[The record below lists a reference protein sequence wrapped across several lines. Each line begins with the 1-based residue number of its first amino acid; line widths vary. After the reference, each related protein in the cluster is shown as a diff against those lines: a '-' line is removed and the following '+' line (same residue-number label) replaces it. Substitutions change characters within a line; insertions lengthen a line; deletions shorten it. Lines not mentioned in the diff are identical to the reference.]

1 MFTKLCAIIL
11 TVVIGL
17 LWAAQAERDKP
28 LFTEVTAA
36 RGLPQTEA
44 SWPPGTHA
52 LPEVIGS
59 GVALF
64 DYNNDGALDV
74 LHIRFPPP
82 GQADSPAPNQLFQQQ
97 PDGTF
102 VDVTEVAGIGH
113 EGYGQGVAIGDVDND
128 GDADV
133 YVTNYGADV
142 FYRNNG
148 DGTFALKE
156 VGLSNEAWGTSATFG
171 DYDRDGDL
179 DLYVANY
186 VQFDP
191 KMVCRGKHSAPDYC
205 NPQVFEPAMDRLF
218 QNNGDGSFTDVTEQA
233 GIAAMP
239 GRGLG
244 VVCLDLTGDGWAD
257 FFVAN
262 DGEANQLWVN
272 QTDGTFAEE
281 AILHGLAFNAYGQPE
296 GSMGIAV
303 GDVNGDTLPDLFA
316 THLSGE
322 TNTLY
327 ITSTYSVFVDMT
339 EIAGFAGRDLRW
351 TGFGCG
357 FLDFDNDTD
366 LDIALVN
373 GRVKRGE
380 ILDGADVGEFW
391 NFYAEPNLLFQN
403 SNRFPSRMLCSEN
416 SQKEGTSS
424 ENQLLTAHFTDVS
437 SRAPDFTERVEV
449 SRGMAFGDIDT
460 DGDIDMVV
468 SSLDNQ
474 LRLFRNDAPPPQHHW
489 LFVQAITRNRDA
501 LGAQVTLRTESRT
514 LTGYVLSGT
523 SYLSSSEPSVHF
535 GLGTIDEIQAI
546 EVHWQDGSRERF
558 PGTTANRRGKGLSRE
573 GGTFLKRFIVFFLFL
588 LIHAHGFAGD
598 DIDIPQPADL
608 DLVEEKLLLEAI
620 ENAREA
626 VRNSPDDADVWG
638 YLGARLSHP
647 RLGSTSD
654 TLLSPSEST
663 RA

>member
-1 MFTKLCAIIL
+1 MFTKLCAIML
-11 TVVIGL
+11 TVVIGF
-17 LWAAQAERDKP
+17 LWTAQAEVDNP

-36 RGLPQTEA
+36 LGFSQTEA
-44 SWPPGTHA
+44 SWSPGTHA

-82 GQADSPAPNQLFQQQ
+82 GKEDSPAPNQLFQQQ

-102 VDVTEVAGIGH
+102 VDVTAAAGIGH

-128 GDADV
+128 GDVDV

-142 FYRNNG
+142 FYRNNS
-148 DGTFALKE
+148 DGTFALE
-156 VGLSNEAWGTSATFG
+156 EIGLSNEAWGTSATFG

-191 KMVCRGKHSAPDYC
+191 ETVCRGKQSAPDYC
-205 NPQVFEPAMDRLF
+205 NPQVFEPATDRLF
-218 QNNGDGSFTDVTEQA
+218 RNNGDGSFTDVTERA

-244 VVCLDLTGDGWAD
+244 VVCLDLTRDGWAD

-262 DGEANQLWVN
+262 DGEANHLWVN

-303 GDVNGDTLPDLFA
+303 GDVNGDTHPDLFV

-327 ITSTYSVFVDMT
+327 VASPYSVFVDMT
-339 EIAGFAGRDLRW
+339 EIAGFAGRDLRF
-351 TGFGCG
+351 TGFGGG
-357 FLDFDNDTD
+357 FLDFDNDAD

-373 GRVKRGE
+373 GRVKRAE
-380 ILDGADVGEFW
+380 ILDGADLGEFW

-403 SNRFPSRMLCSEN
+403 S
-416 SQKEGTSS
+416 QTTEGFAFS
-424 ENQLLTAHFTDVS
+424 DVS
-437 SRAPDFTERVEV
+437 SRAPDFTGRVEV
-449 SRGMAFGDIDT
+449 SRGMAFGDIDR
-460 DGDIDMVV
+460 DGDVDIVV
-468 SSLDNQ
+468 SSLDNR

-489 LFVQAITRNRDA
+489 FFVQAITENRDA
-501 LGAQVTLRTESRT
+501 LGARVTLRTKSRT
-514 LTGYVLSGT
+514 LTDYVLPGS
-523 SYLSSSEPSVHF
+523 SYLSSSDPIVHF
-535 GLGTIDEIQAI
+535 GLGTTDEIQVI
-546 EVHWQDGSRERF
+546 EVRWQDGTRERF
-558 PGTTANRRGKGLSRE
+558 PGTTANRRTTVYQGKGVP
-573 GGTFLKRFIVFFLFL
+573 F
-588 LIHAHGFAGD
+588 
-598 DIDIPQPADL
+598 
-608 DLVEEKLLLEAI
+608 
-620 ENAREA
+620 
-626 VRNSPDDADVWG
+626 
-638 YLGARLSHP
+638 
-647 RLGSTSD
+647 
-654 TLLSPSEST
+654 
-663 RA
+663 

>member
-1 MFTKLCAIIL
+1 MLTKPSILIL
-11 TVVIGL
+11 TVVIGF
-17 LWAAQAERDKP
+17 LWTAHAETDKP

-36 RGLPQTEA
+36 LGFPQTEV
-44 SWPPGTHA
+44 SWAAGTHA

-64 DYNNDGALDV
+64 DYNSDGALDV

-82 GQADSPAPNQLFQQQ
+82 GVDTAASNRLFQQQ

-102 VDVTEVAGIGH
+102 VDVTETAGIGH
-113 EGYGQGVAIGDVDND
+113 DGYGQGVAIGDVDND
-128 GDADV
+128 SDVDV

-148 DGTFALKE
+148 DGTFALE
-156 VGLSNEAWGTSATFG
+156 DIGISNEDWGTSATFG

-186 VQFDP
+186 VQFDAEA
-191 KMVCRGKHSAPDYC
+191 VCRGKHGVPDYC
-205 NPQVFEPAMDRLF
+205 NPKVFEAATDRLF
-218 QNNGDGSFTDVTEQA
+218 RNDGNGTFTDVTEQA
-233 GIAAMP
+233 GIAAMS

-262 DGEANQLWVN
+262 DGEANYLWVN
-272 QTDGTFAEE
+272 QTDGTFVEE

-327 ITSTYSVFVDMT
+327 IASNHFVFTDMT
-339 EIAGFAGRDLRW
+339 EIAGFVGRDLPF

-357 FLDFDNDTD
+357 FLDFDNDAYLD
-366 LDIALVN
+366 LALVN

-403 SNRFPSRMLCSEN
+403 SHQSSVSVENRQQSE
-416 SQKEGTSS
+416 ETSS
-424 ENQLLTAHFTDVS
+424 VSLLTAESRQPTTHFRDVS
-437 SRAPDFTERVEV
+437 SRAPDFTARVEV
-449 SRGMAFGDIDT
+449 SRGMAFGDIDR
-460 DGDIDMVV
+460 DGDVDMVV
-468 SSLDNQ
+468 SSLDNR
-474 LRLFRNDAPPPQHHW
+474 LRVFRNDAPPSHHHW
-489 LFVQAITRNRDA
+489 LFVRAVTQNRDA

-514 LTGYVLSGT
+514 LTGCVLPGT

-535 GLGTIDEIQAI
+535 GLGAIDEIQAI
-546 EVHWQDGSRERF
+546 EVRWQDGSREKF
-558 PGTTANRRGKGLSRE
+558 PGTAANRRVKVYQGKGVP
-573 GGTFLKRFIVFFLFL
+573 F
-588 LIHAHGFAGD
+588 
-598 DIDIPQPADL
+598 
-608 DLVEEKLLLEAI
+608 
-620 ENAREA
+620 
-626 VRNSPDDADVWG
+626 
-638 YLGARLSHP
+638 
-647 RLGSTSD
+647 
-654 TLLSPSEST
+654 
-663 RA
+663 

>member
-1 MFTKLCAIIL
+1 MFTKLCAITL
-11 TVVIGL
+11 TVVIGF
-17 LWAAQAERDKP
+17 LWTAQAETDKP
-28 LFTEVTAA
+28 LFTEVTAEL
-36 RGLPQTEA
+36 GFPQTEA
-44 SWPPGTHA
+44 SWAAGTHA

-64 DYNNDGALDV
+64 DFNNDGALDV

-82 GQADSPAPNQLFQQQ
+82 GKADAPAPNQLFQQQ

-102 VDVTEVAGIGH
+102 VDVTKTAGIGH
-113 EGYGQGVAIGDVDND
+113 KGYGQGTAIGDVDND

-133 YVTNYGADV
+133 YVTNYGADA

-148 DGTFALKE
+148 DGTFALE
-156 VGLSNEAWGTSATFG
+156 AIGLSNEDWGTSATFG

-179 DLYVANY
+179 DLYIANY
-186 VQFDP
+186 VQFDRET
-191 KMVCRGKHSAPDYC
+191 VCRGKHSAPDYC
-205 NPQVFEPAMDRLF
+205 NPQVFEPATDRLF
-218 QNNGDGSFTDVTEQA
+218 RNNGDGSFTDVTEQA
-233 GIAAMP
+233 GIAATS

-262 DGEANQLWVN
+262 DGEANYLWVN

-327 ITSTYSVFVDMT
+327 IAANHSVFTDMT
-339 EIAGFAGRDLRW
+339 EITGFVGRDLPF

-373 GRVKRGE
+373 GKVKRGE
-380 ILDGADVGEFW
+380 ILDGADVGTFW

-403 SNRFPSRMLCSEN
+403 SHQPSAIGN
-416 SQKEGTSS
+416 QKKKETSS
-424 ENQLLTAHFTDVS
+424 VSSLTAESRQPTAHFSDVS

-449 SRGMAFGDIDT
+449 SRGLAFGDIDR
-460 DGDIDMVV
+460 DGDVDMVV
-468 SSLDNQ
+468 SSLDNR
-474 LRLFRNDAPPPQHHW
+474 LRVFRNDAPPPQYHW
-489 LFVQAITRNRDA
+489 LFVQAITQNRDA
-501 LGAQVTLRTESRT
+501 LGAQVTLQTESRT

-523 SYLSSSEPSVHF
+523 SYLSSSEPIVHF
-535 GLGTIDEIQAI
+535 GLGTINEIQAI
-546 EVHWQDGSRERF
+546 DVHWQDGSRERF
-558 PGTTANRRGKGLSRE
+558 PGTTANQHVKVYQGKGVP
-573 GGTFLKRFIVFFLFL
+573 F
-588 LIHAHGFAGD
+588 
-598 DIDIPQPADL
+598 
-608 DLVEEKLLLEAI
+608 
-620 ENAREA
+620 
-626 VRNSPDDADVWG
+626 
-638 YLGARLSHP
+638 
-647 RLGSTSD
+647 
-654 TLLSPSEST
+654 
-663 RA
+663 

>member
-1 MFTKLCAIIL
+1 MFTKIYPIIFIL
-11 TVVIGL
+11 LSGL
-17 LWAAQAERDKP
+17 LSAARAETDKP

-36 RGLPQTEA
+36 LGLPQMEA
-44 SWPPGTHA
+44 SWSPGTHA

-82 GQADSPAPNQLFQQQ
+82 GKADAPAPNQLFQQQ
-97 PDGTF
+97 FDGTY
-102 VDVTEVAGIGH
+102 VDVTAATGIGH

-128 GDADV
+128 GDVDV
-133 YVTNYGADV
+133 YVTNYGVSDV

-148 DGTFALKE
+148 DATFALKE

-191 KMVCRGKHSAPDYC
+191 EMVCRGKHSAIDYC
-205 NPQVFEPAMDRLF
+205 NPKVFEPATDRLF
-218 QNNGDGSFTDVTEQA
+218 QNNGDGSFTDVTEPA
-233 GIAAMP
+233 GIAAVS

-262 DGEANQLWVN
+262 DGEANHLWVN

-303 GDVNGDTLPDLFA
+303 GDINGDTFPDLFA

-327 ITSTYSVFVDMT
+327 IASNHSVFTDMT

-357 FLDFDNDTD
+357 FLDFDNDAD

-373 GRVKRGE
+373 GRVKRGD
-380 ILDGADVGEFW
+380 ILDGAAVGAFW
-391 NFYAEPNLLFQN
+391 NFYAEPNLLFRN
-403 SNRFPSRMLCSEN
+403 SNQQSAIVGARLSRPHGLGNTTPMTAEGLRRFP
-416 SQKEGTSS
+416 
-424 ENQLLTAHFTDVS
+424 TAHFTDVS
-437 SRAPDFTERVEV
+437 AHAPDFTERVEV
-449 SRGMAFGDIDT
+449 SRGMAFGDIDR

-468 SSLDNQ
+468 SSLDNR
-474 LRLFRNDAPPPQHHW
+474 LRVFRNDAPPPQHHY

-514 LTGYVLSGT
+514 LTGYVLPGS
-523 SYLSSSEPSVHF
+523 SYLSSSEPIVHF
-535 GLGTIDEIQAI
+535 GLGTIDAVQAI
-546 EVHWQDGSRERF
+546 EVRWPDGSREKF
-558 PGTTANRRGKGLSRE
+558 PGASANQRVTVYQGKGMSL
-573 GGTFLKRFIVFFLFL
+573 
-588 LIHAHGFAGD
+588 
-598 DIDIPQPADL
+598 
-608 DLVEEKLLLEAI
+608 
-620 ENAREA
+620 
-626 VRNSPDDADVWG
+626 
-638 YLGARLSHP
+638 
-647 RLGSTSD
+647 
-654 TLLSPSEST
+654 
-663 RA
+663 

>member
-1 MFTKLCAIIL
+1 MFMRLSATTLAIL
-11 TVVIGL
+11 IGF
-17 LWAAQAERDKP
+17 LWAAQAETDKP

-36 RGLPQTEA
+36 LGFPQTET
-44 SWPPGTHA
+44 SWSAGTHA

-82 GQADSPAPNQLFQQQ
+82 DVGASLAVAPVPNRLFQQQ
-97 PDGTF
+97 SDGTF
-102 VDVTEVAGIGH
+102 VDVTEASGIGH

-128 GDADV
+128 GNSDV
-133 YVTNYGADV
+133 YVTNYGPDA

-148 DGTFALKE
+148 DGTFTLQE
-156 VGLSNEAWGTSATFG
+156 VGISNEDWGTSATFG

-186 VQFDP
+186 VHFDAET
-191 KMVCRGKHSAPDYC
+191 VCRGKHSAPDYC
-205 NPQVFEPAMDRLF
+205 NPQVFEAATDRLF
-218 QNNGDGSFTDVTEQA
+218 RNNGDGTFTDVTQQV
-233 GIAAMP
+233 GIAAMS

-262 DGEANQLWVN
+262 DGEANHLWVN

-303 GDVNGDTLPDLFA
+303 GDVNGDTHPDLFA

-327 ITSTYSVFVDMT
+327 ITAIPSVFTDMT
-339 EIAGFAGRDLRW
+339 EIAGFAGRDLPF

-357 FLDFDNDTD
+357 FLDFDNDAY

-373 GRVKRGE
+373 GRVKRGP
-380 ILDGADVGEFW
+380 ILDAAEVGEFW
-391 NFYAEPNLLFQN
+391 NFYAEPNLLFRN
-403 SNRFPSRMLCSEN
+403 SNQQSAIS
-416 SQKEGTSS
+416 SQQREETSS
-424 ENQLLTAHFTDVS
+424 SVSSLTAEGLRRSPTAHFKDVS

-449 SRGMAFGDIDT
+449 SRGMAFGDIDG
-460 DGDIDMVV
+460 DGDVDMVV
-468 SSLDNQ
+468 SNLDNR
-474 LRLFRNDAPPPQHHW
+474 LRVFRNEAPPPQHHW
-489 LFVQAITRNRDA
+489 LFVRAITQNRDA

-514 LTGYVLSGT
+514 LTGYVLPGT

-546 EVHWQDGSRERF
+546 EVHWQDGSREKY
-558 PGTTANRRGKGLSRE
+558 PGTAANRRVKVYQGQGVP
-573 GGTFLKRFIVFFLFL
+573 F
-588 LIHAHGFAGD
+588 
-598 DIDIPQPADL
+598 
-608 DLVEEKLLLEAI
+608 
-620 ENAREA
+620 
-626 VRNSPDDADVWG
+626 
-638 YLGARLSHP
+638 
-647 RLGSTSD
+647 
-654 TLLSPSEST
+654 
-663 RA
+663 

>member
-1 MFTKLCAIIL
+1 MFTKLSAIML
-11 TVVIGL
+11 AVVIGFL
-17 LWAAQAERDKP
+17 CAAQAETDKP
-28 LFTEVTAA
+28 LFTEVTTAL
-36 RGLPQTEA
+36 GFSQTEVPWSA
-44 SWPPGTHA
+44 GTHA

-64 DYNNDGALDV
+64 DYNNDGALDI

-82 GQADSPAPNQLFQQQ
+82 DVVTPAPNQLFQQQ

-102 VDVTEVAGIGH
+102 VDVTDTAGIGH

-128 GDADV
+128 GDVDV

-148 DGTFALKE
+148 DATFTLEE

-191 KMVCRGKHSAPDYC
+191 EMVCRGKHSAPDYC
-205 NPQVFEPAMDRLF
+205 NPKVFDPATDRLF
-218 QNNGDGSFTDVTEQA
+218 RNNGNGAFTDITEQA
-233 GIAAMP
+233 GIAAMS

-262 DGEANQLWVN
+262 DGEANYLWVN

-327 ITSTYSVFVDMT
+327 IASNHSIFTDMT
-339 EIAGFAGRDLRW
+339 EIVGFAGRDLRF

-357 FLDFDNDTD
+357 FLDFDNDTY

-391 NFYAEPNLLFQN
+391 NFYAEPNLLFRN
-403 SNRFPSRMLCSEN
+403 SHQPSVSVGNRQQR
-416 SQKEGTSS
+416 EGTSS
-424 ENQLLTAHFTDVS
+424 VSLPTVHFSDVS

-449 SRGMAFGDIDT
+449 SRGMAFGDIDR

-468 SSLDNQ
+468 SSLDNR
-474 LRLFRNDAPPPQHHW
+474 LRVFRNDAPSPQHHW
-489 LFVQAITRNRDA
+489 FFVQAITQNRDA
-501 LGAQVTLRTESRT
+501 LGAQVTLQTESRS

-523 SYLSSSEPSVHF
+523 SYLSSSDPSVHF
-535 GLGTIDEIQAI
+535 GLGTIDKIQAI
-546 EVHWQDGSRERF
+546 EVHWQDGSRESF
-558 PGTTANRRGKGLSRE
+558 PGTTANRRVKVYRGKGK
-573 GGTFLKRFIVFFLFL
+573 TF
-588 LIHAHGFAGD
+588 
-598 DIDIPQPADL
+598 
-608 DLVEEKLLLEAI
+608 
-620 ENAREA
+620 
-626 VRNSPDDADVWG
+626 
-638 YLGARLSHP
+638 
-647 RLGSTSD
+647 
-654 TLLSPSEST
+654 
-663 RA
+663 

>member
-1 MFTKLCAIIL
+1 MFTKLCAIML
-11 TVVIGL
+11 TVVIGF
-17 LWAAQAERDKP
+17 LWTAQAEVDNP

-36 RGLPQTEA
+36 LGFSQTEA
-44 SWPPGTHA
+44 SWSPGTHA

-82 GQADSPAPNQLFQQQ
+82 GKEDSPAPNQLFQQQ

-102 VDVTEVAGIGH
+102 VDVTAAAGIGH

-128 GDADV
+128 GDVDV

-142 FYRNNG
+142 FYRNNS
-148 DGTFALKE
+148 DGTFALE
-156 VGLSNEAWGTSATFG
+156 EIGLSNEAWGTSATFG

-191 KMVCRGKHSAPDYC
+191 ETVCRGKQSAPDYC
-205 NPQVFEPAMDRLF
+205 NPQVFESATDRLF
-218 QNNGDGSFTDVTEQA
+218 RNNGDGSFTDVTERA

-244 VVCLDLTGDGWAD
+244 VVCLDLTRDGWAD

-262 DGEANQLWVN
+262 DGEANHLWVN

-303 GDVNGDTLPDLFA
+303 GDVNGDTHPDLFV

-327 ITSTYSVFVDMT
+327 VASPYSVFVDMT
-339 EIAGFAGRDLRW
+339 EIAGFAGRDLRF
-351 TGFGCG
+351 TGFGGG
-357 FLDFDNDTD
+357 FLDFDNDAD

-373 GRVKRGE
+373 GRVKRGG
-380 ILDGADVGEFW
+380 ILKKASVGEFW

-403 SNRFPSRMLCSEN
+403 S
-416 SQKEGTSS
+416 QTTEGFAFS
-424 ENQLLTAHFTDVS
+424 DVS
-437 SRAPDFTERVEV
+437 SRAPDFTGRVEV
-449 SRGMAFGDIDT
+449 SRGMAFGDIDR
-460 DGDIDMVV
+460 DGDVDIVV
-468 SSLDNQ
+468 SSLDNR

-489 LFVQAITRNRDA
+489 FFVQAITENRDA
-501 LGAQVTLRTESRT
+501 LGARVTLRTKSRT
-514 LTGYVLSGT
+514 LTDYVLPGS
-523 SYLSSSEPSVHF
+523 SYLSSSDPIMHF
-535 GLGTIDEIQAI
+535 GLGTINKIQAI
-546 EVHWQDGSRERF
+546 EVHWQDGTRERF
-558 PGTTANRRGKGLSRE
+558 PGTTANRRTTVYQGKGVP
-573 GGTFLKRFIVFFLFL
+573 F
-588 LIHAHGFAGD
+588 
-598 DIDIPQPADL
+598 
-608 DLVEEKLLLEAI
+608 
-620 ENAREA
+620 
-626 VRNSPDDADVWG
+626 
-638 YLGARLSHP
+638 
-647 RLGSTSD
+647 
-654 TLLSPSEST
+654 
-663 RA
+663 

>member
-1 MFTKLCAIIL
+1 MLTKPSILIL

-17 LWAAQAERDKP
+17 LWTAHAETDKP

-36 RGLPQTEA
+36 LGFPQTET
-44 SWPPGTHA
+44 SWPAGTYA

-64 DYNNDGALDV
+64 DYNSDGALDV

-82 GQADSPAPNQLFQQQ
+82 DVGAPAPNRLFQQQ

-102 VDVTEVAGIGH
+102 VDVTETSGIGH
-113 EGYGQGVAIGDVDND
+113 DGYGQGVAIGDVDND
-128 GDADV
+128 SDVDV

-142 FYRNNG
+142 FYRNSG
-148 DGTFALKE
+148 DGTFALE
-156 VGLSNEAWGTSATFG
+156 DVGISNEDWGTSATFG

-186 VQFDP
+186 VQFDAAA
-191 KMVCRGKHSAPDYC
+191 VCRGKHGAPDYC
-205 NPQVFEPAMDRLF
+205 NPKVFAAATDRLF
-218 QNNGDGSFTDVTEQA
+218 RNDRNGTFTDVTEQA
-233 GIAAMP
+233 GIAAMS

-262 DGEANQLWVN
+262 DGEANHLWVN
-272 QTDGTFAEE
+272 QTDGTFVEE
-281 AILHGLAFNAYGQPE
+281 AILHGLAFNIYGQPE

-327 ITSTYSVFVDMT
+327 IGSNHFVFTDMT
-339 EIAGFAGRDLRW
+339 EIAGFVGRDLPF

-357 FLDFDNDTD
+357 FLDFDNDAD

-403 SNRFPSRMLCSEN
+403 SR
-416 SQKEGTSS
+416 
-424 ENQLLTAHFTDVS
+424 QLSAHFRDVS
-437 SRAPDFTERVEV
+437 SHAPDFTARVEV
-449 SRGMAFGDIDT
+449 SRGMAFGDIDR
-460 DGDIDMVV
+460 DGDVDMVV
-468 SSLDNQ
+468 SSLDNR
-474 LRLFRNDAPPPQHHW
+474 LRVFRNDAPPFQHRW
-489 LFVQAITRNRDA
+489 LFVRAVTQNRDA
-501 LGAQVTLRTESRT
+501 LGAQITLRTESRA
-514 LTGYVLSGT
+514 LTGYVLPGT
-523 SYLSSSEPSVHF
+523 SYLSSSDPSVHF

-546 EVHWQDGSRERF
+546 EVQWQDGSREKF
-558 PGTTANRRGKGLSRE
+558 PGTAANRRVKVYQGKGVP
-573 GGTFLKRFIVFFLFL
+573 F
-588 LIHAHGFAGD
+588 
-598 DIDIPQPADL
+598 
-608 DLVEEKLLLEAI
+608 
-620 ENAREA
+620 
-626 VRNSPDDADVWG
+626 
-638 YLGARLSHP
+638 
-647 RLGSTSD
+647 
-654 TLLSPSEST
+654 
-663 RA
+663 

>member
-1 MFTKLCAIIL
+1 MFTKPWAIIL
-11 TVVIGL
+11 TFVIGV
-17 LWAAQAERDKP
+17 LWTAQAETDKP

-36 RGLPQTEA
+36 LGFPQMET

-82 GQADSPAPNQLFQQQ
+82 GKADASAPNQLFQQQ

-102 VDVTEVAGIGH
+102 IDVTEVAGIGH
-113 EGYGQGVAIGDVDND
+113 EGYGQGVAIADVDND

-133 YVTNYGADV
+133 YVTNYGDDV

-148 DGTFALKE
+148 DGTFALE
-156 VGLSNEAWGTSATFG
+156 AVGLSNEAWGTSATFG

-191 KMVCRGKHSAPDYC
+191 EMVCRGKHSAPDYC
-205 NPQVFEPAMDRLF
+205 NPQVFEPATDRLF
-218 QNNGDGSFTDVTEQA
+218 QNNGDGTFTDVTQQA
-233 GIAAMP
+233 GIAARA

-327 ITSTYSVFVDMT
+327 IASTPSVFTDMT
-339 EIAGFAGRDLRW
+339 EVAGFAGRDLRW

-357 FLDFDNDTD
+357 FLDFDNDAH

-403 SNRFPSRMLCSEN
+403 SHQFP
-416 SQKEGTSS
+416 
-424 ENQLLTAHFTDVS
+424 TAHFTDVS
-437 SRAPDFTERVEV
+437 SQAPDFTERVEV
-449 SRGMAFGDIDT
+449 SRGMAFGDIDR
-460 DGDIDMVV
+460 DGDVDMVV
-468 SSLDNQ
+468 SSLDNR
-474 LRLFRNDAPPPQHHW
+474 LRFFRNDAPPPEHHW
-489 LFVQAITRNRDA
+489 LCVQAITQNRDA
-501 LGAQVTLRTESRT
+501 LGAQVALQTESRK
-514 LTGYVLSGT
+514 LTRYVLSGT

-535 GLGTIDEIQAI
+535 GLGTINEIQAI

-558 PGTTANRRGKGLSRE
+558 NGTTANRHVQVYQGKG
-573 GGTFLKRFIVFFLFL
+573 
-588 LIHAHGFAGD
+588 
-598 DIDIPQPADL
+598 
-608 DLVEEKLLLEAI
+608 
-620 ENAREA
+620 
-626 VRNSPDDADVWG
+626 
-638 YLGARLSHP
+638 
-647 RLGSTSD
+647 
-654 TLLSPSEST
+654 
-663 RA
+663 RAF

>member
-11 TVVIGL
+11 TVVIGF
-17 LWAAQAERDKP
+17 LWGAQAETDKP

-36 RGLPQTEA
+36 LGLPRAEV
-44 SWPPGTHA
+44 SWTAGTHA

-59 GVALF
+59 GVALL

-82 GQADSPAPNQLFQQQ
+82 GKEDSPAPNQLFQQQ

-102 VDVTEVAGIGH
+102 VDVTETAGIGH

-128 GDADV
+128 GDVDV
-133 YVTNYGADV
+133 YVTNYGPDV

-148 DGTFALKE
+148 NSTFTLEE
-156 VGLSNEAWGTSATFG
+156 VGPSNEAWGTSATFG

-191 KMVCRGKHSAPDYC
+191 ETVCRGKHSAPDYC
-205 NPQVFEPAMDRLF
+205 NPQVFEPATDRLF

-272 QTDGTFAEE
+272 QTDGIFAEE

-303 GDVNGDTLPDLFA
+303 GDVNGDTHPDLFA

-327 ITSTYSVFVDMT
+327 IASVPSVFTDMT

-357 FLDFDNDTD
+357 FLDFDNDAY

-373 GRVKRGE
+373 GRVKREE

-391 NFYAEPNLLFQN
+391 NFYAEPNLLFRN
-403 SNRFPSRMLCSEN
+403 SHQR
-416 SQKEGTSS
+416 TV
-424 ENQLLTAHFTDVS
+424 HFSDVS

-449 SRGMAFGDIDT
+449 SRGMAFGDIDR

-468 SSLDNQ
+468 SSVDNR

-489 LFVQAITRNRDA
+489 LFVQAITQNRDA
-501 LGAQVTLRTESRT
+501 IGARVTLQTESRT
-514 LTGYVLSGT
+514 LTGYVLPGT
-523 SYLSSSEPSVHF
+523 SYLSSSEPVVHF
-535 GLGTIDEIQAI
+535 GLGTVDKIQAI
-546 EVHWQDGSRERF
+546 EVHWQDGTREKF
-558 PGTTANRRGKGLSRE
+558 PGTTANRRVKVYQGKG
-573 GGTFLKRFIVFFLFL
+573 
-588 LIHAHGFAGD
+588 
-598 DIDIPQPADL
+598 
-608 DLVEEKLLLEAI
+608 
-620 ENAREA
+620 
-626 VRNSPDDADVWG
+626 
-638 YLGARLSHP
+638 
-647 RLGSTSD
+647 
-654 TLLSPSEST
+654 
-663 RA
+663 RAF

>member
-1 MFTKLCAIIL
+1 MFTKLCAITLAI
-11 TVVIGL
+11 VIGL
-17 LWAAQAERDKP
+17 LSAAAAEIDKP

-36 RGLPQTEA
+36 LGFPQMEA
-44 SWPPGTHA
+44 SWAVGTHA

-82 GQADSPAPNQLFQQQ
+82 DKADAPAPNQLFQQQ

-102 VDVTEVAGIGH
+102 VDVTKTAGIGH
-113 EGYGQGVAIGDVDND
+113 KGYGQGVAIGDTDND
-128 GDADV
+128 GDSDV
-133 YVTNYGADV
+133 YVTNYGDDV

-148 DGTFALKE
+148 DGTFALEE
-156 VGLSNEAWGTSATFG
+156 VGLSNADWGTSATFG

-191 KMVCRGKHSAPDYC
+191 GTECRGKHSAPDYC
-205 NPQVFEPAMDRLF
+205 NPQVFEPATDRLF
-218 QNNGDGSFTDVTEQA
+218 QNNGDGTFTDVTEQT
-233 GIAAMP
+233 GIAAIS

-262 DGEANQLWVN
+262 DGEANHLWVN
-272 QTDGTFAEE
+272 QTDSTFVEE

-303 GDVNGDTLPDLFA
+303 GDVNGDTHPDLFA

-327 ITSTYSVFVDMT
+327 IATIHAVFTDMT
-339 EIAGFAGRDLRW
+339 EIAGFAGRDLPF

-357 FLDFDNDTD
+357 FIDFNNDASI
-366 LDIALVN
+366 DIALVN

-380 ILDGADVGEFW
+380 ILDGADIGEFW

-403 SNRFPSRMLCSEN
+403 SSQQSAVSSQQRSDQPSAISNQQEN
-416 SQKEGTSS
+416 LLAESREPTTDSHSS
-424 ENQLLTAHFTDVS
+424 ENRRFPTPHFSDVS

-449 SRGMAFGDIDT
+449 SRGMAFGDIDR
-460 DGDIDMVV
+460 DGDVDIVV
-468 SSLDNQ
+468 SHLDNR
-474 LRLFRNDAPPPQHHW
+474 LRVFQNDAPPPQHHW
-489 LFVQAITRNRDA
+489 LFVQAITQNRDA
-501 LGAQVTLRTESRT
+501 LGAQVTLQTESRT

-535 GLGTIDEIQAI
+535 GLGTTDEIQAI
-546 EVHWQDGSRERF
+546 EVRWQDGSRERF
-558 PGTTANRRGKGLSRE
+558 PGTIANRRVKVYQGKGVP
-573 GGTFLKRFIVFFLFL
+573 F
-588 LIHAHGFAGD
+588 
-598 DIDIPQPADL
+598 
-608 DLVEEKLLLEAI
+608 
-620 ENAREA
+620 
-626 VRNSPDDADVWG
+626 
-638 YLGARLSHP
+638 
-647 RLGSTSD
+647 
-654 TLLSPSEST
+654 
-663 RA
+663 

>member
-11 TVVIGL
+11 TVVIGF
-17 LWAAQAERDKP
+17 LWGAQAETDKP

-36 RGLPQTEA
+36 LGLPRAEV
-44 SWPPGTHA
+44 SWTAGTHA

-59 GVALF
+59 GVALL

-82 GQADSPAPNQLFQQQ
+82 GKEDSPAPNQLFQQQ

-102 VDVTEVAGIGH
+102 VDVTETAGIGH

-128 GDADV
+128 GDVDV
-133 YVTNYGADV
+133 YVTNYGPDV

-148 DGTFALKE
+148 NSTFTLEE
-156 VGLSNEAWGTSATFG
+156 VGPSNEAWGTSATFG

-191 KMVCRGKHSAPDYC
+191 ETVCRGKHSAPDYC
-205 NPQVFEPAMDRLF
+205 NPQVFEPATDRLF
-218 QNNGDGSFTDVTEQA
+218 QNNGVGSFTDVTEQA

-272 QTDGTFAEE
+272 QTDGIFAEE

-303 GDVNGDTLPDLFA
+303 GDVNGDTHPDLFA

-327 ITSTYSVFVDMT
+327 IASVPSVFTDMT

-357 FLDFDNDTD
+357 FLDFDNDAY

-373 GRVKRGE
+373 GRVKREE

-391 NFYAEPNLLFQN
+391 NFYAEPNLLFRN
-403 SNRFPSRMLCSEN
+403 SHQR
-416 SQKEGTSS
+416 TV
-424 ENQLLTAHFTDVS
+424 HFSDVS

-449 SRGMAFGDIDT
+449 SRGMAFGDIDR

-468 SSLDNQ
+468 SSVDNR

-489 LFVQAITRNRDA
+489 LFVQAITQNRDA
-501 LGAQVTLRTESRT
+501 IGARVTLQTESRT
-514 LTGYVLSGT
+514 LTGYVLPGT
-523 SYLSSSEPSVHF
+523 SYLSSSEPVVHF
-535 GLGTIDEIQAI
+535 GLGTVDKIQAI
-546 EVHWQDGSRERF
+546 EVHWQDGTREKF
-558 PGTTANRRGKGLSRE
+558 PGTTANRRVKVYQGKG
-573 GGTFLKRFIVFFLFL
+573 
-588 LIHAHGFAGD
+588 
-598 DIDIPQPADL
+598 
-608 DLVEEKLLLEAI
+608 
-620 ENAREA
+620 
-626 VRNSPDDADVWG
+626 
-638 YLGARLSHP
+638 
-647 RLGSTSD
+647 
-654 TLLSPSEST
+654 
-663 RA
+663 RAF

>member
-1 MFTKLCAIIL
+1 MFTKLCAITL
-11 TVVIGL
+11 TVGIGL
-17 LWAAQAERDKP
+17 LWAAHAETDKP

-36 RGLPQTEA
+36 LGFSGTA
-44 SWPPGTHA
+44 AAWPAGTHA

-82 GQADSPAPNQLFQQQ
+82 DVRAPRAAAPAPNQLFQQQ

-102 VDVTEVAGIGH
+102 VDVTETAGIGH

-128 GDADV
+128 GDGDV
-133 YVTNYGADV
+133 YVTNYGVSDV
-142 FYRNNG
+142 FYQNNG

-191 KMVCRGKHSAPDYC
+191 EMVCRGKHSATDYC
-205 NPQVFEPAMDRLF
+205 NPKVFEPAMDRLF
-218 QNNGDGSFTDVTEQA
+218 QNNGDGTFTDVTEQA
-233 GIAAMP
+233 GIAAMS

-262 DGEANQLWVN
+262 DGEANHLWVN

-303 GDVNGDTLPDLFA
+303 GDINGDTFPDLFA

-327 ITSTYSVFVDMT
+327 IAANHSVFTDMT

-357 FLDFDNDTD
+357 FLDFDNDAD

-380 ILDGADVGEFW
+380 ILEGADVGRFW
-391 NFYAEPNLLFQN
+391 NFYAEPNLLFQGTQTVG
-403 SNRFPSRMLCSEN
+403 RFAFS
-416 SQKEGTSS
+416 
-424 ENQLLTAHFTDVS
+424 DVS
-437 SRAPDFTERVEV
+437 SRAPDFTQPIEV
-449 SRGMAFGDIDT
+449 SRGMAFGDIDR
-460 DGDIDMVV
+460 DGDVDMVV
-468 SSLDNQ
+468 SSLDNR
-474 LRLFRNDAPPPQHHW
+474 LRVFRNDAPPPQHHW
-489 LFVQAITRNRDA
+489 LFVQAITQNRDA
-501 LGAQVTLRTESRT
+501 LGAQVTLQTESRR

-535 GLGTIDEIQAI
+535 GLGTIDKIQAI
-546 EVHWQDGSRERF
+546 DVHWQDGSRERF
-558 PGTTANRRGKGLSRE
+558 PGTTPNRRVKVYQGKGVS
-573 GGTFLKRFIVFFLFL
+573 F
-588 LIHAHGFAGD
+588 
-598 DIDIPQPADL
+598 
-608 DLVEEKLLLEAI
+608 
-620 ENAREA
+620 
-626 VRNSPDDADVWG
+626 
-638 YLGARLSHP
+638 
-647 RLGSTSD
+647 
-654 TLLSPSEST
+654 
-663 RA
+663 